1 MVGLDRARSAPCSPS
16 RSPYVAGTGRKELRA
31 APDGRVDAAMQARH
45 QRRRHAPEHAWL
57 KFRQQFDRGAPALDL
72 LVSRDVSAHGAR
84 LGICTRGGKAVSTTP
99 VRVKKLDRGR
109 VFRSLTETPAQSMLW
124 ANSGAM

>member
-1 MVGLDRARSAPCSPS
+1 MVGLDRARSESCSPS
-16 RSPYVAGTGRKELRA
+16 RSPCVAGTGRKELRA

-57 KFRQQFDRGAPALDL
+57 KFRQQLDRGAPALDL

-84 LGICTRGGKAVSTTP
+84 LGLRRPAGKPLGKTAEVAPACRGTATAGQGPSSKHLEAVGVGVA
-99 VRVKKLDRGR
+99 VR
-109 VFRSLTETPAQSMLW
+109 
-124 ANSGAM
+124 